1 MGKLRK
7 RVGSHNNYDYRF
19 ERGWDRMKQVGMKE
33 GII

>member
-7 RVGSHNNYDYRF
+7 RVGSHDYRF